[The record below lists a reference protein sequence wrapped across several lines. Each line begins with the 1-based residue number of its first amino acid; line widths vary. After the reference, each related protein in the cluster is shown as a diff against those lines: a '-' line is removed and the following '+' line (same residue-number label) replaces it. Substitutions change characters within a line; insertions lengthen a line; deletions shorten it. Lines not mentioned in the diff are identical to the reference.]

1 MLWRGWLVKERR
13 WWGRERWE
21 VFWYEVRERDCS
33 QRVVNIENRAGGA
46 VSRLRM
52 SVNWS
57 NNLLC

>member
-1 MLWRGWLVKERR
+1 MKERSR
-13 WWGRERWE
+13 WGRERWE